1 MAIQFP
7 DFASIIL
14 QGTVNANA
22 AKQAQANADRTTSQ
36 NVLYGVEGLAS
47 GMENL
52 IKRGREKKAG
62 EIIEQAIED
71 KRRYLAGEVTDEA
84 EKAKFSKLYDV
95 PESEQ
100 WLALAGRVA
109 PYSATMGEALTK
121 RGAQARVHEDEIAK
135 LGGDPQTIKLQNYV
149 KSLADQRS
157 SIVKGAFDSL
167 ESLDLNDALNR
178 MRGLGAQIDAA
189 NAEIGKRLGLETS
202 SPASGEAPTPV
213 AKLDDYGQQIAQ
225 QKLLEM
231 RGLTSAKDA
240 QAFLDA
246 VRNDPEIP
254 IAVKGVIASFGL
266 PRLEELRKMDKDL
279 QQLDQAERRIEM
291 ENGDKYFGGFVANRA
306 KLQTELD
313 GLRGIVEGWEGK
325 PPTSFAQAK
334 ARLQSLDGALRAAR
348 VASGTTE
355 TDNSILT
362 LIQSAIGLADREELT
377 ADQYNEAVGSVINSI
392 WGQASGHN
400 RNVENLAKKHA
411 ASPYLKSRADAV
423 LLELGEKP
431 KFAKSET
438 NFNIKSLVGS
448 GNGGNG
454 GEEDDPLAGMSPEQ
468 IEALKRRLGKK

>member
-1 MAIQFP
+1 MAVQFP
-7 DFASIIL
+7 NLADIYLEGARQQETARNNAFNRYATLGSSFGAGMGGIIDRL
-14 QGTVNANA
+14 RKKEA
-22 AKQAQANADRTTSQ
+22 ARILDEAT
-36 NVLYGVEGLAS
+36 
-47 GMENL
+47 EN
-52 IKRGREKKAG
+52 
-62 EIIEQAIED
+62 
-71 KRRYLAGEVTDEA
+71 KRRYLAGEVQDEA
-84 EKAKFSKLYDV
+84 EKSKLSKLYDI

-100 WLALAGRVA
+100 YLSLAGRVRHLD
-109 PYSATMGEALTK
+109 GDLFNALTE
-121 RGAQARVHEDEIAK
+121 RGRQARAHEDEIAK

-189 NAEIGKRLGLETS
+189 NAEIGKRLGLDVSAT
-202 SPASGEAPTPV
+202 ASGEAPTPV

-291 ENGDKYFGGFVANRA
+291 ENGDKYFGGFVQNRA

-325 PPTSFAQAK
+325 PPASFAQAK

-348 VASGTTE
+348 VASGATE
-355 TDNSILT
+355 TDNSLLT

-377 ADQYNEAVGSVINSI
+377 ADQYNEAIGSVINSI

-423 LLELGEKP
+423 LLDLGSKP
-431 KFAKSET
+431 SFAKST
-438 NFNIKSLVGS
+438 TDFKSKSFVGGGKGS
-448 GNGGNG
+448 GSG
-454 GEEDDPLAGMSPEQ
+454 EDDKGYNLTPE
-468 IEALKRRLGKK
+468 EKARLLELGGI